1 MVLQKLVQ
9 GKLFRSR
16 QIQQLFLTREKR
28 EMLLIAPVLIL
39 WMQIPR
45 EFGVSLIASR
55 ESCTVDYDL
64 QEAVGMRFSVREE
77 DVETNSETKKW
88 KDGGNWAGRHGKE
101 KNTQEE

>member
-1 MVLQKLVQ
+1 
-9 GKLFRSR
+9 
-16 QIQQLFLTREKR
+16 
-28 EMLLIAPVLIL
+28 MLLIAPVLIF

-88 KDGGNWAGRHGKE
+88 KDGGTWAGRHGKE